1 MSKSAKDY
9 AEQCLGLHIPMT
21 SLTDTVAIFHDVPVL
36 REQLS
41 DPTLPMDHK
50 MDIIDRIIPLD
61 ARDLLK
67 LMCVED
73 QLDLL
78 EEVNDLYHALSQKRV
93 GDLYVTLRYVT
104 APTEEQLDGIKQFV
118 AHRYGEEG
126 VVFEMKEDPTLVSG
140 FKLTAGNEEYDWSAQ
155 GRLAQLQQRLS
166 TVKTASEKGI
176 ISILK
181 AEIEDFDLNA
191 EFQEIGTVQSVG
203 DGIARIDGID
213 HAAYGE
219 IVIFDSGVKGM
230 VQDVRT
236 DSIGVILF
244 GSDVE
249 IKEGSRV
256 VRTGKRA
263 GIGVG
268 DAMLGRVVDAL
279 GAPIDGKG
287 EIKADDYRPIEH
299 KAPGVITRKEVNQP
313 LQTGILAIDS
323 MFPIGRGQREL
334 IIGDRQTGKTAL
346 AVDTILN
353 QKGKGVICIYVAIGQ
368 KASTV
373 AQIVNT
379 LKTHGA
385 MDYSIVVSATAS
397 DPATLQYIAP
407 YSGAAIGEH
416 FMDEGKDVLIIY
428 DDLSKHAQAY
438 RAISLLLKRPP
449 GREAYPGDVFYLHS
463 RLLERACRRDEK
475 YGGGSMTAL
484 PIIET
489 QAGDVSAY
497 IPTNVIS
504 ITDGQI
510 FLESDLF
517 HSGQRPAVNVGL
529 SVSRVGGKAQT
540 KAMKTVAGTL
550 RIDLS
555 QYREMES
562 FTQFSS
568 DLDEATRNMLDYGR
582 SLYQLLKQP
591 LYHPMS
597 VAKQV
602 ILLCAANE
610 KLLVDVGA
618 DKMEAF
624 KDDLMTF
631 METEHPEIVSE
642 ITDTG
647 KISDELKEQVLS
659 AVRQFKSR

>member
-9 AEQCLGLHIPMT
+9 AEQCLDLHIPMT

-126 VVFEMKEDPTLVSG
+126 VVFETKEDPTLVSG

-230 VQDVRT
+230 VQDVRA

-353 QKGKGVICIYVAIGQ
+353 QKGNGVICIYVAIGQ

-529 SVSRVGGKAQT
+529 SVSRVGGAAQT

>member
-1 MSKSAKDY
+1 MSKTAQYD
-9 AEQCLGLHIPMT
+9 P
-21 SLTDTVAIFHDVPVL
+21 L
-36 REQLS
+36 RA
-41 DPTLPMDHK
+41 TL
-50 MDIIDRIIPLD
+50 
-61 ARDLLK
+61 
-67 LMCVED
+67 V
-73 QLDLL
+73 
-78 EEVNDLYHALSQKRV
+78 
-93 GDLYVTLRYVT
+93 YVT
-104 APTEEQLDGIKQFV
+104 APSESQLEGFKKFISGK
-118 AHRYGEEG
+118 YGDRPLS
-126 VVFEMKEDPTLVSG
+126 FELREDPSLVSG
-140 FKLTAGNEEYDWSAQ
+140 FKLTVDNDEYDWSAK
-155 GRLAQLQQRLS
+155 GRVAQLERKLS
-166 TVKTASEKGI
+166 GTASSSVEGL
-176 ISILK
+176 ISMLRTEVK
-181 AEIEDFDLNA
+181 DFDLEA
-191 EFQEIGTVQSVG
+191 ENQEIGTVLSVG
-203 DGIARIDGID
+203 DDIAMIDGIE

-219 IVIFDSGVKGM
+219 IVQFDSGVKGM
-230 VQDVRT
+230 VQDVRS
-236 DSIGVILF
+236 DYIGVILF
-244 GSDVE
+244 GSDTEV
-249 IKEGSRV
+249 KEGSRV
-256 VRTGKRA
+256 MRTGKNA
-263 GIGVG
+263 GIAVG
-268 DAMLGRVVDAL
+268 DHMLGRVVNAL
-279 GAPIDGKG
+279 GAPIDGGGK
-287 EIKADDYRPIEH
+287 IKADDYRPIEH
-299 KAPGVITRKEVNQP
+299 KAPGVISRKEVNVP

-346 AVDTILN
+346 AVDAILN
-353 QKGKGVICIYVAIGQ
+353 QKGTGVICIYVAIGQ

-379 LKTHGA
+379 LKTNGA
-385 MDYSIVVSATAS
+385 MDYSIVVTATAAES
-397 DPATLQYIAP
+397 ATLQYIAP

-463 RLLERACRRDEK
+463 RLLERACRRDPK

-510 FLESDLF
+510 FLETELF

-550 RIDLS
+550 RIDLA

-568 DLDEATRNMLDYGR
+568 DLDETTRSMLDYGK

-602 ILLCAANE
+602 ILLCAASNR
-610 KLLVDVGA
+610 LLVGMSDG
-618 DKMEAF
+618 EIQAF
-624 KDDLMTF
+624 KDDVMDYI
-631 METEHPEIVSE
+631 EDNRPEIISE
-642 ITDTG
+642 IENTG
-647 KISDELKEQVLS
+647 VLS
-659 AVRQFKSR
+659 DDLKGRILEAVKQFKSR

>member
-9 AEQCLGLHIPMT
+9 AEQCLDLHIPMT

-126 VVFEMKEDPTLVSG
+126 VVFETKEDPTLVSG

-353 QKGKGVICIYVAIGQ
+353 QKGNGVICIYVAIGQ

>member
-126 VVFEMKEDPTLVSG
+126 VVFETKEDPTLVSG

-353 QKGKGVICIYVAIGQ
+353 QKGNGVICIYVAIGQ

-618 DKMEAF
+618 DKMEVF

>member
-21 SLTDTVAIFHDVPVL
+21 ALTDTIAIFHDVPVL

-118 AHRYGEEG
+118 AHRYGEDG

-140 FKLTAGNEEYDWSAQ
+140 FKLTAGNEEYDWSAK

-353 QKGKGVICIYVAIGQ
+353 QKGNGVICIYVAIGQ